1 VLICVFICGSVAFA
15 EEKEIVPGEQT
26 GKFISSEWRLF
37 NRTIDSFFSNQKYLI
52 KENKSTIFISSAI
65 YKSEGSKI
73 ASDFDL
79 QMRFDLPRTTKKLKL
94 VIEKEQN
101 EIKKA
106 LTDENVARNKNNR
119 TTSKYTTA
127 YENRY
132 TAGAD
137 FLLPKLKVF
146 SSMIKFGIR
155 LDMPINPFLK
165 LNMQKDISTSF
176 VEIDLSQSFLL
187 YRQAGV
193 QEISQIA
200 FNKKW
205 NETFHIEQINSLV
218 WTDEKDI
225 FELRHSLTLYQH
237 IGDEKGLSYAIGA
250 NAKLSPT
257 YYYDGYDA
265 SVSYR
270 QLLYGGWLYGTYTL
284 GADFPKAD
292 HFKNDKFVQF
302 RLEAF
307 FR

>member
-1 VLICVFICGSVAFA
+1 M
-15 EEKEIVPGEQT
+15 K
-26 GKFISSEWRLF
+26 
-37 NRTIDSFFSNQKYLI
+37 D
-52 KENKSTIFISSAI
+52 NKSTIFVSTAI

-73 ASDFDL
+73 ENDFDL

-106 LTDENVARNKNNR
+106 LTDENVARNKKNR
-119 TTSKYTTA
+119 ITSKYTTA

-137 FLLPKLKVF
+137 FILPKLKVF

-165 LNMQKDISTSF
+165 LNMQKEINTKYVD
-176 VEIDLSQSFLL
+176 IDLGQTFLL
-187 YRQAGV
+187 YRQAGF
-193 QEISQIA
+193 QEISQLS

-205 NETFHIEQINSLV
+205 SEIFHIEQINSLV

-237 IGDEKGLSYAIGA
+237 IGEEKGLSYAIGA
-250 NAKLSPT
+250 NAKFSPT

-270 QLLYGGWLYGTYTL
+270 QLLYGKWLYGTMTV
-284 GADFPKAD
+284 GADFPKSD
-292 HFKNDKFVQF
+292 HFDDDKFVQL